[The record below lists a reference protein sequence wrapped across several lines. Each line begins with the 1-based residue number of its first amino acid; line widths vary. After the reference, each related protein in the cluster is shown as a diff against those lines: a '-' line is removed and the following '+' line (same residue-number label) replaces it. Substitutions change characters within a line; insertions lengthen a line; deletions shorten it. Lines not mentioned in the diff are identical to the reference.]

1 MFEYAMSCPP
11 RIQIQIQIQIQVQVQ
26 TMFTDEPPSYG
37 K

>member
-1 MFEYAMSCPP
+1 MFEYAMPCPP
-11 RIQIQIQIQIQVQVQ
+11 RTQIQIQTQVQVQ